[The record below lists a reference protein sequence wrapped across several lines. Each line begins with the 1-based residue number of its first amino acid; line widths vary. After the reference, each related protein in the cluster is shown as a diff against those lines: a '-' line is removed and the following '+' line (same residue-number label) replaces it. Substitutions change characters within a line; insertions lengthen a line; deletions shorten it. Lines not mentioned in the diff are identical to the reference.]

1 MRKLKGETMTKRLT
15 TPGCSAGTLL
25 FVAQMAAAE
34 DFDRFQMPVSNPF
47 IYVQ

>member
-15 TPGCSAGTLL
+15 TTCSAGTLL
-25 FVAQMAAAE
+25 FGAQMAAAE